1 MLCHAV
7 TLETNLSVY
16 SGLLKQKATANH
28 GFITLPA
35 SRNAMTRVQANL
47 LLLLAAAIWGGGF
60 VAQST
65 AMEAIGPF
73 WFIGLRFAVA
83 TAAVLPFVVLE
94 SRKAK
99 VKTSKRQLGIY
110 LAIGLA
116 LFGGAST
123 QQIGLQTTSVTNSSF
138 ITGLYVVFVPVIAVL
153 FLRRPPHWIIWPAAA
168 MAIAGIFLLS
178 GGHLS
183 ALTVGDGL
191 TVICAGFWA
200 IQITLAG
207 ITVKETGRPL
217 ALSASQFA
225 VTAVCAL
232 IVAAIVEPISMDA
245 IRGAAPEIL
254 YVGIFSSGVAFVLQ
268 VIGQRY
274 TTPSQAAIFLSS
286 EALFG
291 SSLAAL
297 ILGETIPPVGYI
309 GCALMFTAM
318 LVVEI
323 VPELTRRR
331 TQPA

>member
-1 MLCHAV
+1 
-7 TLETNLSVY
+7 
-16 SGLLKQKATANH
+16 
-28 GFITLPA
+28 
-35 SRNAMTRVQANL
+35 MTRVQANL

-65 AMEAIGPF
+65 AMKAISPF

-83 TAAVLPFVVLE
+83 TVAVLPFVLLE
-94 SRKAK
+94 RRKAA
-99 VKTSKRQLGIY
+99 VKTSKRHLGLY

-116 LFGGAST
+116 LFGGAAT
-123 QQIGLQTTSVTNSSF
+123 QQVGLQTTSVTNSSF

-153 FLRRPPHWIIWPAAA
+153 FLRRPPHWIFWPGAIMA
-168 MAIAGIFLLS
+168 MAGIYLLS

-191 TVICAGFWA
+191 TVICAAFWA
-200 IQITLAG
+200 IQITIAG
-207 ITVKETGRPL
+207 MAVKETGRPM
-217 ALSASQFA
+217 ALSAAQFA
-225 VTAVCAL
+225 VTALLAL
-232 IVAAIVEPISMDA
+232 VVAAIFEPISLDA
-245 IRGAAPEIL
+245 ILGAAPEIL

-268 VIGQRY
+268 IVAQRY
-274 TTPSQAAIFLSS
+274 TTSSQAAIFLSS

-297 ILGETIPPVGYI
+297 ILGETMPPLGYA

-318 LVVEI
+318 LVVEV

-331 TQPA
+331 AEPA

>member
-1 MLCHAV
+1 
-7 TLETNLSVY
+7 
-16 SGLLKQKATANH
+16 
-28 GFITLPA
+28 
-35 SRNAMTRVQANL
+35 MTRLQANL

-65 AMEAIGPF
+65 AMKAIGPF

-83 TAAVLPFVVLE
+83 TVAILPFVLLE
-94 SRKAK
+94 ARKAK
-99 VKTSKRQLGIY
+99 IKTTSRHMGLYI
-110 LAIGLA
+110 LIGLA

-123 QQIGLQTTSVTNSSF
+123 QQIGLQTTTVTNSSF
-138 ITGLYVVFVPVIAVL
+138 ITGLYVVFVPLIAVA

-168 MAIAGIFLLS
+168 MAVTGIYMLS

-183 ALTVGDGL
+183 ALTRGDGL
-191 TVICAGFWA
+191 TVVCAAFWA

-207 ITVKETGRPL
+207 TTVSQTGRPL
-217 ALSASQFA
+217 ALSVMQFA
-225 VTAVCAL
+225 VTAICAL
-232 IVAAIVEPISMDA
+232 VVAVMVEPISMEA
-245 IRGAAPEIL
+245 ITAAAPEIL

-291 SSLAAL
+291 SAL
-297 ILGETIPPVGYI
+297 GALLLGETMPPLGYA

-318 LVVEI
+318 LAVEV
-323 VPELTRRR
+323 VPELGKGRSE
-331 TQPA
+331 PA